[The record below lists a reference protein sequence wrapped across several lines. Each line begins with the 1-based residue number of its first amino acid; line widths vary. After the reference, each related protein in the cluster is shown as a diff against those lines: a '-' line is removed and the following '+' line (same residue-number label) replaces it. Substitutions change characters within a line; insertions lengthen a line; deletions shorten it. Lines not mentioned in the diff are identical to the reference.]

1 MLLVL
6 FELSLIDTILL
17 MQFTESVVL
26 SFFELSD
33 VLKRWTNHL
42 TKTIRLTIPNLALV
56 STPVFVLITTLTCTF
71 TINPL
76 SSI

>member
-17 MQFTESVVL
+17 VQFAESVVL
-26 SFFELSD
+26 SFFELSN

-42 TKTIRLTIPNLALV
+42 TEAIRLTIPNLALV
-56 STPVFVLITTLTCTF
+56 STPVFVLITTLTRTF
-71 TINPL
+71 PVDPL